1 MKCDVSLVPEK
12 EKSEKSENPLGCCNA
27 TSGDQ
32 QDIRDYRVF
41 SFSEA
46 DAAANC
52 GPSEEAAAGATRL
65 LLWVEEAW
73 AVWQTPEAE
82 PLAGQV
88 GCAGSEG
95 EVDAPV
101 ESADELSEMYAEAAY
116 RRTEA
121 WRQDI
126 IAIAVTWLGE
136 AAASQWLRAIPPGC
150 THSVATQSAWPTR
163 TQVEA
168 FWDALRKFR
177 VSRANAP
184 ATITPQA
191 PPP

>member
-1 MKCDVSLVPEK
+1 MRRFLNPGKAKTRKP
-12 EKSEKSENPLGCCNA
+12 ENPQGCYNT

-46 DAAANC
+46 EAAAKC
-52 GPSEEAAAGATRL
+52 ALPEEAAAGATRL

-73 AVWQTPEAE
+73 AVWQMPEAE
-82 PLAGQV
+82 PPAGQA

-101 ESADELSEMYAEAAY
+101 ESADELGEMYAEAAY

-126 IAIAVTWLGE
+126 IATAVAWLGE
-136 AAASQWLRAIPPGC
+136 AAASQWLRTIPPGC
-150 THSVATQSAWPTR
+150 TYSVATQSAWPTR

-177 VSRANAP
+177 LSLANAS

-191 PPP
+191 SPP